1 MRHDRQNERASSE
14 RALKKGGRGPP
25 PATLCV
31 RAFSRESLDPPP
43 GTGREPTSQ
52 VPTCASPN
60 PDHLP
65 GAARC
70 CVPSGGGASEATLG
84 RSAPGAPPARR
95 GSPFLPRNGEKEGRG
110 QAPWTP
116 SFMARLL
123 PLARFGVCATLS
135 RSWGYFAAH
144 LRTLIWRLSFIKC
157 FSAYFSGKCVPNR
170 FWHTGGNSRTTVP
183 EPTIPKTSE
192 WERAAIKA
200 GSRGLPLVF
209 FPPTFFKESRAPP
222 PESAAPPGRC
232 APRHRKSPDHPKGT
246 QYPTAPPARSRAGNH
261 AAGPTLQRSQR
272 NRLPMTE
279 GPRPCLSA
287 GQM

>member
-1 MRHDRQNERASSE
+1 MLRT
-14 RALKKGGRGPP
+14 LWGGCLRSHLGAQRPGGPACPAGVPISPEKWGERGPG
-25 PATLCV
+25 LC
-31 RAFSRESLDPPP
+31 
-43 GTGREPTSQ
+43 
-52 VPTCASPN
+52 
-60 PDHLP
+60 
-65 GAARC
+65 
-70 CVPSGGGASEATLG
+70 
-84 RSAPGAPPARR
+84 
-95 GSPFLPRNGEKEGRG
+95 
-110 QAPWTP
+110 PWTP
-116 SFMARLL
+116 GSMARLL

-222 PESAAPPGRC
+222 PESAGPLGRC
-232 APRHRKSPDHPKGT
+232 APRCRNSPDHPKGT
-246 QYPTAPPARSRAGNH
+246 QYPTAPPPGTGREPTSQ
-261 AAGPTLQRSQR
+261 GPPC
-272 NRLPMTE
+272 N
-279 GPRPCLSA
+279 GPNGTAYR
-287 GQM
+287 

>member
-1 MRHDRQNERASSE
+1 MLR
-14 RALKKGGRGPP
+14 
-25 PATLCV
+25 TLW
-31 RAFSRESLDPPP
+31 
-43 GTGREPTSQ
+43 
-52 VPTCASPN
+52 
-60 PDHLP
+60 
-65 GAARC
+65 
-70 CVPSGGGASEATLG
+70 GGASEATLG

-222 PESAAPPGRC
+222 PESAGPLGRC
-232 APRHRKSPDHPKGT
+232 APRCRNSPDHPKGT
-246 QYPTAPPARSRAGNH
+246 QYPTAPPPGTGREPTSQ
-261 AAGPTLQRSQR
+261 GPPC
-272 NRLPMTE
+272 N
-279 GPRPCLSA
+279 GPNGTAYR
-287 GQM
+287 